1 MALVVIVVAV
11 IVTMAVAEM
20 SGVLVDA
27 ARARTA
33 ADSAA
38 LAGVEGGRSESE
50 RRAADHGGTVV
61 SWSRLGPDDAV
72 VVTVTVRVGRARATA
87 AASNRAAGSEPP

>member
-1 MALVVIVVAV
+1 MALIVIVVAV

-20 SGVLVDA
+20 GGVLVDA

-33 ADSAA
+33 ADAAA
-38 LAGVEGGRSESE
+38 LAGVEGGRPESE

-61 SWSRLGPDDAV
+61 QWTRAGPDDAV

-87 AASNRAAGSEPP
+87 AASNRAAGPGPP